1 MGSRNPKDIRR
12 QILLTLYDRYF
23 AAPLEML
30 DPEDLM
36 RSGEIAHEELVPNAH
51 YLRDRGLVELMIGYN
66 TTSFAAIRIT
76 ADGIDLVE
84 NQYAFNTRF
93 PADMA
98 DVTETLNELPILV
111 ERLIA
116 EIDLSP
122 IEGEVRAALIRDVQY
137 LREEFARPVH
147 RWRRT
152 VIDTVLGWIADPF
165 AKPNE
170 DLPSLV
176 RVQTLL
182 REEPPSR

>member
-23 AAPLEML
+23 EAPLEML

-36 RSGEIAHEELVPNAH
+36 GSGEIAHEDLVPNAH

-84 NQYAFNTRF
+84 NHYAFNTRF

-98 DVTETLNELPILV
+98 DVSETLNELPLLV
-111 ERLIA
+111 ERLI
-116 EIDLSP
+116 EEVDLSP
-122 IEGEVRAALIRDVQY
+122 LEGEVRAALLRDVQY
-137 LREEFARPVH
+137 LRDEFSRPVH
-147 RWRRT
+147 RWRRS
-152 VIDTVLGWIADPF
+152 VIDTVMGWIAEPF
-165 AKPNE
+165 DNVDEA
-170 DLPSLV
+170 LPSLTKIK
-176 RVQTLL
+176 TLL
-182 REEPPSR
+182 QQESRE